1 MLRFSRRFT
10 VLVACILAV
19 AIVHA
24 QGPSKAEVK
33 PDYSKEAFV
42 FENSFTHIV
51 FENDGTGT
59 RESSARIRIQ
69 SDAGV
74 QRYGLLTFA
83 YQNSVESLDIDYVR
97 VVKPDASVVVTS
109 PENTQDMAAEVTR
122 GAPFYSDLREKHVA
136 VKGLSVGDTLEFR
149 SHWTVTKPLASGQFW
164 YAYNFTHNDIVL
176 HEQFQIS
183 LPRDRAVKW
192 KSRDLQ
198 PIIAE
203 EGARRV
209 FTWTSSQ
216 LEHKSTDQEKKD
228 QETTQYQGAR
238 GKLPPAD
245 VHLSTFQSWEEVGRW
260 YGGLQQERVKP
271 TPEVRAKAAELT
283 KDASDDNAKL
293 RAIYKYVSTQFHYI
307 GIAFGIG
314 RYQPHVAADVLSNQ
328 YGDCKDKHT
337 LFASLLDA
345 VGIKAYPAL
354 ISSSHDLELD
364 VPSPGQFDHVIGVVP
379 QGSGFLWFDTTTEV
393 APFSYLVKPLRDKQ
407 ALVIQDDKSPTL
419 VATPVDPPSKLSQTF
434 TIDGKL
440 DDTGTL
446 TGKIERTFQG
456 DDTELLIRSAFRR
469 VPMPQWKDLVQNIS
483 YGSGFS
489 GDVSEVTAS
498 FSEKTDEPFRVAYS
512 YTRKDYPNW
521 SSRQIS
527 SPLPPFLGQTPD
539 KPTSP
544 IILGEPGSVHCE
556 SHIELPKGYSP
567 DLPATVD
574 LKEDFAEYHA
584 SYAVKDGVLTTD
596 RRLVV
601 KAREV
606 PVTQYEAYKKFAK
619 AVGNDH
625 ELYVALSSGD
635 SPADSLQSAIDRLPG
650 SDNPEAARAYDAAL
664 AAAQKNNTQGAI
676 DSLKHAME
684 SDPHFVRA
692 RMWLSQLYVFTGQR
706 DLALEELRMAYDA
719 DPQLPVTY
727 RALVASLLGR
737 QNYDDAISVLRE
749 VVKRDPQQADAFSN
763 LSAALLASKR
773 YPEAVDAVQS
783 ALSLRPNEAGL
794 YLQLGSAYLHA
805 GDEEK
810 SLKAY
815 KKALEIDPRPLWFNN
830 TGYELAQANKE
841 LPSALE
847 YAERA
852 VREEEQ
858 LSAKVKL
865 SDLKK
870 EDLAYT
876 SALAAYWDTLGWVYF
891 RMEDLDKAEKY
902 LSSAWILSQ
911 SPTIGDHLGQVY
923 EKQQRNE
930 AAAHIYRMALYRS
943 SSRTHA
949 TQTQSEE
956 ETDARARLEHLSPGS
971 STDTHSML
979 FTSDELTRMRTFQ
992 LPRLVPKT
1000 AYAEFF
1006 LLLAPGSK
1014 VEDVKFIGGSK
1025 ELELSSKS
1033 LRTVDFKSSFP
1044 ADSSAHLLRRG
1055 ILSCYEHTGCTF
1067 ILYNLEDVRSVN

>member
-1 MLRFSRRFT
+1 MLRCSRRFT
-10 VLVACILAV
+10 AFVSCILAV
-19 AIVHA
+19 ASVHA
-24 QGPSKAEVK
+24 QSPSKAEVK
-33 PDYSKEAFV
+33 PDYSKEALI
-42 FENSFTHIV
+42 FENSFTRIV

-83 YQNSVESLDIDYVR
+83 YQNSIESLDIDYVR
-97 VVKPDASVVVTS
+97 VVKPDASIVVTP
-109 PENTQDMAAEVTR
+109 PENTQDITAEITR

-136 VKGLSVGDTLEFR
+136 VKGLSVGDTLEFK
-149 SHWTVTKPLASGQFW
+149 SHWTVTKPLAPGQFW
-164 YAYNFTHNDIVL
+164 YAYNFTHNDIIL
-176 HEQFQIS
+176 HEQLQIS
-183 LPRDRAVKW
+183 VPRDRAVKW

-198 PIIAE
+198 PVIAE
-203 EGARRV
+203 EGTRRV
-209 FTWTSSQ
+209 FTWTSAE
-216 LEHKSTDQEKKD
+216 LEHKSTEQEKTD
-228 QETTQYQGAR
+228 QETTVYQAAR

-260 YGGLQQERVKP
+260 YGSLQQDRVKP
-271 TPEVRAKAAELT
+271 TPEIRTKAAELT
-283 KDASDDNAKL
+283 KGAGDDNAKL
-293 RAIYKYVSTQFHYI
+293 LAIYKYVSTQFHYI

-314 RYQPHVAADVLSNQ
+314 RYQPHPAAEVLSNQ

-345 VGIKAYPAL
+345 SGIKAYPAL
-354 ISSSHDLELD
+354 ISSSHELELD

-407 ALVIQDDKSPTL
+407 ALVIQDDKATL

-434 TIDGKL
+434 TINGKL

-446 TGKIERTFQG
+446 TGKIDRTVQG

-483 YGSGFS
+483 YSSGFS
-489 GDVSEVTAS
+489 GEVSEVTAS
-498 FSEKTDEPFRVAYS
+498 FPEKTDEPFRVAYS

-521 SSRQIS
+521 SSREIS

-539 KPTSP
+539 KPTNP
-544 IILGEPGSVHCE
+544 IILGEPGSVHYE

-596 RRLVV
+596 RRFVI

-606 PVTQYEAYKKFAK
+606 PVTQYEAYNKFAK

-625 ELYVALSSGD
+625 ELYVALSSGE
-635 SPADSLQSAIDRLPG
+635 SAADSLQNAIARLPNTE
-650 SDNPEAARAYDAAL
+650 NPEAARDYDEAK
-664 AAAQKNNTQGAI
+664 AAAQNNNTQGSISFLTQAVQ
-676 DSLKHAME
+676 A
-684 SDPHFVRA
+684 DPHFTRA
-692 RMWLSQLYVFTGQR
+692 RIWLSQLYVFTGQR
-706 DLALEELRMAYDA
+706 DLAVEELRKAYDA

-727 RALVASLLGR
+727 KALVSSLMGM
-737 QNYDDAISVLRE
+737 QKYDDAISVLRE

-783 ALSLRPNEAGL
+783 ALTLHPSEVRL
-794 YLQLGSAYLHA
+794 YMQLGFACLHA

-810 SLKAY
+810 SLTAY

-830 TGYELAQANKE
+830 TGYELAEANKQ
-841 LPSALE
+841 LPLALE

-852 VREEEQ
+852 VREDEL

-876 SALAAYWDTLGWVYF
+876 PALAAYWDTLGWVHF
-891 RMEDLDKAEKY
+891 RMGNLDKAESY
-902 LSSAWILSQ
+902 LNSAWTLSQ
-911 SPTIGDHLGQVY
+911 SPTIGEHLGQVY

-930 AAAHIYRMALYRS
+930 AAVHIYRMALYRS

-949 TQTQSEE
+949 SQSEE

-979 FTSDELTRMRTFQ
+979 ATSDELTRMRTFQ

-1025 ELELSSKS
+1025 ELESSSKS

-1055 ILSCYEHTGCTF
+1055 ILSCYQHTGCTF